1 MVSQLT
7 QDCLDYL
14 EENIFPDDVCAI
26 LEKSLLY
33 EEPDVTEMCM
43 SEIQMHPERVFK
55 SAGFLSISHDTLV
68 KILQVD
74 LYDDIEI
81 RSLFRR
87 CRRWAK
93 HACGKQNLPEKP
105 KNLRDVLGD
114 DFFKRLEKEMSL
126 DAVGLVF
133 EESLFYKKKTLIK
146 KCKSFIAEDAVEML
160 KTDGFLNISHATLVE
175 ILRIDQINCNEAF
188 LFLGCRRW
196 AMSACS
202 WKGRDSQPKDLRK
215 ALGEAL
221 FLIMVPAIPQEYFDK
236 FIVPTGILTAEEISL
251 IHAFNT
257 AKGPRRK
264 RLAIQELPFPFHR
277 KPHPNVI
284 ALAK

>member
-14 EENIFPDDVCAI
+14 EDNIFPDDVCAI

-55 SAGFLSISHDTLV
+55 SAGFLSISHDALV

-74 LYDDIEI
+74 LCDDMEI

-93 HACGKQNLPEKP
+93 HACGKQNLPKKP

-146 KCKSFIAEDAVEML
+146 KCKSFIAENAFEML

-202 WKGRDSQPKDLRK
+202 RKGRDSQPKDLRNT
-215 ALGEAL
+215 LGEAL
-221 FLIMVPAIPQEYFDK
+221 FLIMFPTIHLEDFYK
-236 FIVPTGILTAEEISL
+236 FIVPTGILTAEEIGL
-251 IHAFNT
+251 IHAFNA
-257 AKGPRRK
+257 AKGPQRK
-264 RLAIQELPFPFHR
+264 RFVGQKLPFPYHR
-277 KPHPNVI
+277 KIHPDLM
-284 ALAK
+284 ALAE